1 MAVSFNKVI
10 IAGNLAKDPELNHTN
25 SGKSVTNLVVAVN
38 DFYTQDVYYFKV
50 AVWGK
55 QAENCAQYLS
65 KGRGVLVEGRLRRS
79 QYEYKGEKRYSTQI
93 NANNVQFLSGGSN
106 DNNKKRNDYG
116 EAPPFK
122 EEKQNINEKKKRKEI
137 EEDLNNVN
145 DEYYEEDDD
154 IPF

>member
-10 IAGNLAKDPELNHTN
+10 IAGNLAKDPELNHTQ
-25 SGKSVTNLVVAVN
+25 SGKSVANLVVAVN

-79 QYEYKGEKRYSTQI
+79 QYEYKGEKRYSTEI
-93 NANNVQFLSGGSN
+93 NANNVQFLSGGSST
-106 DNNKKRNDYG
+106 KSSRNEESGDV
-116 EAPPFK
+116 PPFK
-122 EEKQNINEKKKRKEI
+122 EEPDFNEERKRKEI